1 MYTMKEIFGVPSV
14 KGEIVKRVETVVFN
28 ADDSVDEIGIKIEN
42 IISES
47 RLMVGVPSYVSIVTT
62 HLTAGKVSSVK
73 VTLKLRKRDM
83 LEGSNL
89 KASLSVPYDSSFKTM
104 LINFV
109 ASWVDNYFV
118 MLRAQANID
127 ELNEVVAGAD
137 GAVSV
142 SFVLGNDVV
151 RSITD
156 NAIVLEIPVEVAA
169 NISTM
174 NVFSSVDIIR
184 ELRRNNVITEI
195 QSFTNACE
203 VLKSKS
209 EFFKSIGVYSR
220 AEVASVLKKV
230 YRKDVTSAVDERTT
244 CKFEYKD
251 EKGKFFGLFDK
262 VKLDAVAEDEVP
274 DFTNNGY
281 AYFVVLSPF
290 GNKGKNFISL
300 DKDDAVELL
309 KSVIA

>member
-14 KGEIVKRVETVVFN
+14 KGEIAKRVETVVFN
-28 ADDSVDEIGIKIEN
+28 ADDSVDELGAKIEN

-47 RLMVGVPSYVSIVTT
+47 RLMVGVPSYVSVVTT

-73 VTLKLRKRDM
+73 VTLKLKKRDM

-89 KASLSVPYDSSFKTM
+89 KASLSVPFDDSFKTM

-118 MLRAQANID
+118 MLRAQSNVD
-127 ELNEVVAGAD
+127 ELNEIVSQAD

-142 SFVLGNDVV
+142 SFVIGNNAV

-156 NAIVLEIPVEVAA
+156 NSIVLELPVEVAA
-169 NISTM
+169 NISTI
-174 NVFSSVDIIR
+174 NVFSPVEITR
-184 ELRRNNVITEI
+184 ELRRRNVINEI

-209 EFFKSIGVYSR
+209 EFFKSLGVYSR

-230 YRKDVTSAVDERTT
+230 YRKDVTNAVDKRTI

-262 VKLDAVAEDEVP
+262 VKLDAIAEEETP
-274 DFTNNGY
+274 DFTSNDY

-290 GNKGKNFISL
+290 GNKGKNFVSL

-309 KSVIA
+309 KSVIG